1 MEFCLLIFL
10 MKFILQLRD
19 MNTLNFPSFLIS
31 SDVFLVA
38 AVAFWVSSN
47 TQLQF
52 VWDFFFYMVN
62 DTKRF
67 SPFNVVIADW
77 FEFSNFHIF
86 NHHFANHFSIFIAFF
101 KWWKEDWEKRQKALI
116 QIYGWDLQVIKMLK
130 SWLKNALNLLC
141 AIKDS

>member
-1 MEFCLLIFL
+1 MSPDFSHEFYFTIARHEHFEFSLLPDFLGCIFSRSGS
-10 MKFILQLRD
+10 ILSLVKHATSICVRD
-19 MNTLNFPSFLIS
+19 
-31 SDVFLVA
+31 
-38 AVAFWVSSN
+38 
-47 TQLQF
+47 
-52 VWDFFFYMVN
+52 FFYMAN

-86 NHHFANHFSIFIAFF
+86 NHHFANHFSIFITFF

-116 QIYGWDLQVIKMLK
+116 QIYGWNLQVIKMLK